1 MKQSEILNKKLKDHM
16 LARTSAQLEVSRDT
30 ALINEANQDSP
41 ITSYVIE
48 AKRKHST
55 YTV

>member
-1 MKQSEILNKKLKDHM
+1 MKQSEILNQKLKEKM

-41 ITSYVIE
+41 IT
-48 AKRKHST
+48 
-55 YTV
+55 